1 MGFSR
6 CLLTFSLEYTLSCG
20 GGNSTEASSTIRVP
34 MYSSQMK
41 HAQLVCRPPPASPQQ
56 GHPRL
61 AVVLGPNAVAMGGVE
76 PHAVCLSILAEN
88 STRTTRSVY
97 LALLRPRRRQ
107 RCRHLRRRRQG

>member
-56 GHPRL
+56 VFISKGPG
-61 AVVLGPNAVAMGGVE
+61 LGDDFSHITSKADWVQSYPELQKTFSNCFVNGNRVGGGVDK
-76 PHAVCLSILAEN
+76 AVC
-88 STRTTRSVY
+88 
-97 LALLRPRRRQ
+97 
-107 RCRHLRRRRQG
+107 